1 MRLILSQRVAV
12 DEIAGMNGMLLH
24 QNVPNPTDGTTTIR
38 FELAQPRTVALELRD
53 LQGRL
58 IQSIEAG
65 RLPAGEHSSTF
76 DVSGLQAGIY
86 SYTLVAD
93 GMRGGRCGGL
103 GRRWP
108 IRWRPS
114 ARSSVG

>member
-1 MRLILSQRVAV
+1 VRLILSQRVAV

-24 QNVPNPTDGTTTIR
+24 QNVPNPTDGMTTIR

-93 GMRGGRCGGL
+93 GMRMTKKLVVR
-103 GRRWP
+103 
-108 IRWRPS
+108 
-114 ARSSVG
+114 

>member
-1 MRLILSQRVAV
+1 VPASALVRKMVPRAVVAACTQRVAV

-93 GMRGGRCGGL
+93 GMRMTKKLVVR
-103 GRRWP
+103 
-108 IRWRPS
+108 
-114 ARSSVG
+114 